1 MGQSDATMRTLEKI
15 SKAVYASYVGEQW
28 REDACPVK
36 LVSEAKA
43 LNVSERMSGLMQDGQ
58 QVKRRKENAC

>member
-43 LNVSERMSGLMQDGQ
+43 VNVSDRMSGL
-58 QVKRRKENAC
+58 